1 MYNKYL
7 GYIANIICLNYQHI
21 PCTGLIRGHLG
32 AVIFLYHYAK
42 YSGII
47 EYEKKADGLL
57 DYVLTNIAPNANKAF
72 SYGIYGIGWCLK
84 YLAQKGFIEIDQET
98 LSDYDLVASYGWSR
112 FETEEDLLSEIPL
125 FSKGI
130 YCSDA
135 VDETII
141 RNTSEVLKETID
153 KYTINKL
160 SYLNSCLYFL
170 AKCKD
175 GNRIGKEQEEILSRI
190 MAIVNECLSTPD
202 YSAQDLFILKML
214 AQKMDMDIN
223 IPEFNVEYLRDI
235 FLNWQTIVYEDVI
248 HIRNII
254 CLSDMGKY
262 IEDNIETTFDN
273 NLSLTGLSALGIN
286 VIRCLENDNITN

>member
-7 GYIANIICLNYQHI
+7 QYIANIICLNYQHI
-21 PCTGLIRGHLG
+21 NYTGLIRGHLG
-32 AVIFLYHYAK
+32 VVIFLYHYAK
-42 YSGII
+42 FSGIK

-57 DYVLTNIAPNANKAF
+57 DYVLTEIAPDVDKSF

-84 YLAQKGFIEIDQET
+84 YLARKGFIEINKET
-98 LSDYDLVASYGWSR
+98 LSDYDLLASYGWSN
-112 FETEEDLLSEIPL
+112 FETKEDMLSEIPL

-130 YCSDA
+130 YCSDV

-170 AKCKD
+170 AKCKE
-175 GNRIGKEQEEILSRI
+175 GNRFGKEQEEILPRI
-190 MAIVNECLSTPD
+190 MAIVNECLGKHD

-214 AQKMDMDIN
+214 AQEMDVDVN
-223 IPEFNVEYLRDI
+223 IPKFKVEYFPDI
-235 FLNWQTIVYEDVI
+235 FLNWQTIVYEDLI
-248 HIRNII
+248 HIKNII
-254 CLSDMGKY
+254 CLSDLEKY
-262 IEDNIETTFDN
+262 VEDKIETTFDD

-286 VIRCLENDNITN
+286 VIRCLENENITN